1 MSAIELPPLR
11 SRSEEA
17 ARAEHNAQ
25 TLTHANANI
34 AGYDES
40 PAVQQVETD
49 APETKGAP
57 QASFKNYLVCNL
69 VGNFTNYFIPG
80 SNVTRH
86 EFEAE
91 INKLALY
98 ILYLFIGKF
107 AMSYI
112 SMLAIRISG
121 MRISAALR
129 LAYLRALFAQPVSVI
144 DTVSPGKVANRITTS
159 SNIVQLAI
167 SQHFAT
173 LFQSL
178 AFTVGLY
185 VVAFVKGWKLTLIA
199 STGLPFIL
207 IVYGAM
213 FPPFLRIHQITDK
226 FQEEASAMAYEMFSS
241 IRMIVAFGTESRLA
255 KQHGVMLSKA
265 ASNEKRAAPLM
276 GLTMSPAMVAM
287 YGIFGIT
294 FWFGIKEYTKGRI
307 SSVGD
312 ITVVLFS
319 VMMAV
324 MNIGRVASP
333 IVSIAKA
340 ATAATEL
347 FVTIDTSFPD
357 TSGVKEPEVTGNA
370 NITFINVAFSYPS
383 RPGVPILKGLDLTIT
398 AGKVTAIV
406 GPSRWYDL
414 LGTTATAKKID
425 ETEIPSSSTMASSP
439 IEAGYDN
446 TNKKSKK
453 GKAGEEE
460 GPKQDLGPNTCTGS
474 LSVGRT
480 NLRNVDVR
488 WWRSQIGMVQQEP
501 FLFNDTIY
509 NNIVFGLCGTHY
521 EGLSKDEKKIM
532 VDEACREACAEEFIS
547 RLPQGLDTLVG
558 ESGIKLSGGQRQRI
572 AIARSIIKRPPI
584 LILDEAT
591 SAIDVRTER
600 IVQEALDRVSKNRTT
615 IVIAHRL
622 STIKRADSIVVLR
635 QGQLVEQGTHEE
647 LLKNGDGVYYGLVH
661 AQELEMDAEDDDSH
675 SSSLENIKMNDT
687 KEDIASSGF
696 EGHASKEDSTYQNVG
711 LFHSLGRLVVEQRHH
726 WILYSVCCI
735 GILGAGAVYPLQAY
749 IFARIINV
757 FTLTS
762 PELVKQ
768 GNFWAGMFGVLAGG
782 VGLSYY
788 LLGAAS
794 HLISVELTRTYRSEY
809 LSNMIRKPILFF
821 DDKVHSPGS
830 LTSRLSSDSQQVQQL
845 LSMEMSMALIAC
857 TNLLGC
863 TIIAFVYGWKL
874 SLVGLFAALPL
885 ILGAGHVRTRLEIQL
900 EAENAKVFEDSSQFA
915 TEAVAGFRTVLSLLM
930 EPMIRSRYDKL
941 LKGHVV
947 EALAK
952 AKYGTIIFAASDSL
966 ELACMSLT
974 FWYGGK
980 LLASREYDLVQFFIV
995 YMAIIQ
1001 GATAAGI
1008 WFSFTPSMAQ
1018 ATGAANRILSM
1029 RPTSTDPSSYSP
1041 LPHSDEGVGIEF
1053 QHVSFKYQSR
1063 DVPVLSNLN
1072 LQILPGQVAALV
1084 GSSGSGKSTTLSLLE
1099 RFYDAS
1105 SGHILYNGQ
1114 DITTFSPAEYRKQ
1127 MSLVSQEPTLYQG
1140 SIRENISLSVE
1151 SASDDDIKQACR
1163 DAQIHDFI
1171 TSLPEG
1177 YETRL
1182 GPKGMSLS
1190 GGQKQR
1196 ISLARALLRKP
1207 KILLLDEATS
1217 SLDSESEKY
1226 VQEAIERAAGEGDR
1240 TVIIVAHRL
1249 ATIQKADVIFVLGS
1263 GKVLEKGDHQ
1273 TLLRKKG
1280 VYWQMYL
1287 SFLPSEPRQPPL
1299 PPPIRIPALH
1309 QCIRRWHSLR
1319 PIIQIPQR
1327 TLRNFCE
1334 CLFSEICLVAR
1345 HNDVVKRGEAHEQI
1359 VMDDVTRMVFVEE
1372 RVLALVNVEG

>member
-25 TLTHANANI
+25 TLAHENANI

-57 QASFKNYLVCNL
+57 QASFKNYFRVFSYGTKLDYFLISLCCFTSIGAGTAMPLMNIVFGKL
-69 VGNFTNYFIPG
+69 VGNFTDYFIPG
-80 SNVTRH
+80 SNVTRQ

-98 ILYLFIGKF
+98 IFYLFIGKF

-185 VVAFVKGWKLTLIA
+185 VVALVKGWKLTLIA

-333 IVSIAKA
+333 IISIAKA

-347 FVTIDTSFPD
+347 FVTIDASFHD
-357 TSGVKEPEVTGNA
+357 TSGVMEPEVTGNA
-370 NITFINVAFSYPS
+370 AITFINVAFSYPS

-406 GPSRWYDL
+406 GPSGSGKSTIVGLIQRWYDL

-439 IEAGYDN
+439 IEAVYDN
-446 TNKKSKK
+446 TDKKSKK

-460 GPKQDLGPNTCTGS
+460 EPEQDLGPNTCTGS

-509 NNIVFGLCGTHY
+509 NNIVFGLCGTRY

-661 AQELEMDAEDDDSH
+661 AQELEMDAEDDDDH

-687 KEDIASSGF
+687 KEDTASSGF
-696 EGHASKEDSTYQNVG
+696 EGHASREDSTYQNVG
-711 LFHSLGRLVVEQRHH
+711 LLHSLGRLVVEQRHH

-757 FTLTS
+757 FTLTG

-794 HLISVELTRTYRSEY
+794 HLISVELTRKYRSEY

-885 ILGAGHVRTRLEIQL
+885 ILGAGLVRTRLEIQL
-900 EAENAKVFEDSSQFA
+900 EAENAKVFENSSQFA

-980 LLASREYDLVQFFIV
+980 LLASREYDLIQFFIV
-995 YMAIIQ
+995 YTAIIQ

-1041 LPHSDEGVGIEF
+1041 LPCSDEGVGIEF

-1084 GSSGSGKSTTLSLLE
+1084 GSSGCGKSTTLSLLE

-1190 GGQKQR
+1190 GGQRQR

-1226 VQEAIERAAGEGDR
+1226 VQEAIERAASEGDR

-1273 TLLRKKG
+1273 ALLRKKG
-1280 VYWQMYL
+1280 VYWQMC
-1287 SFLPSEPRQPPL
+1287 QAQ
-1299 PPPIRIPALH
+1299 ALN
-1309 QCIRRWHSLR
+1309 R
-1319 PIIQIPQR
+1319 
-1327 TLRNFCE
+1327 
-1334 CLFSEICLVAR
+1334 
-1345 HNDVVKRGEAHEQI
+1345 
-1359 VMDDVTRMVFVEE
+1359 
-1372 RVLALVNVEG
+1372 